1 MMYMFCFFLYN
12 TTITL
17 FIVFVTFHFI
27 IVSMSVERVVYS
39 THKEILDES
48 DDAKSP
54 QMDE

>member
-1 MMYMFCFFLYN
+1 MMYLFCFFLYN

-27 IVSMSVERVVYS
+27 IVYMSVERVVYS
-39 THKEILDES
+39 THIEILDES